1 MEWLCGV
8 TLRRGGAHRFRNGE
22 TGMEDRK
29 AIVFDIQRYSV
40 HDGPGIRTLVFFK
53 GCPLRCKWCQNP
65 ESIDRRP
72 EVAFSESK
80 CIGCGE
86 CAKVCPKGA
95 IVFEKGKR
103 VDRALCDRCGK
114 CAEIC
119 YAEALTII
127 GKEYD
132 VRSLLEVVERDRP
145 FYEQSGGGVTVSGG
159 EPTVQF
165 DFLLEFLRAS
175 KQAGLNTVIET
186 CGAFAWDK
194 FEELLPYL
202 DIIYFD
208 LKAAE
213 PDDHKRLTGAGN
225 ERILANARRLA
236 TSGKDVVFRIPLVPE
251 MTATDDN
258 ISGLIRLLKELGQ
271 EEVHLLPYH
280 KMGESKLGRIESTQE
295 ELGVEPMSEE
305 RIAEIRARFE
315 AAGLTVA
322 IGGG

>member
-1 MEWLCGV
+1 MG
-8 TLRRGGAHRFRNGE
+8 N
-22 TGMEDRK
+22 RK
-29 AIVFDIQRYSV
+29 AVIFDIQRYSV

-53 GCPLRCKWCQNP
+53 GCPLRCRWCQNP

-86 CAKVCPKGA
+86 CAKVCPNGA

-103 VDRALCDRCGK
+103 VDRNLCDRCEK

-119 YAEALTII
+119 YAEALTIL

-132 VRSLLEVVERDRP
+132 VQSLMEVVERDRP

-165 DFLLEFLRAS
+165 DFLLDFLRAA
-175 KQAGLNTVIET
+175 KQAGLNTVLET
-186 CGAFAWDK
+186 CGAFAWSK

-202 DIIYFD
+202 DVIYFD
-208 LKAAE
+208 LKVAE
-213 PDDHKRLTGAGN
+213 REEHKRLTGIDN
-225 ERILANARRLA
+225 ERILANARKLA
-236 TSGKDVVFRIPLVPE
+236 DSDKDVVFRVPLVPE
-251 MTATDDN
+251 MTATDAN
-258 ISGLIRLLKELGQ
+258 VAGLIRLLKELEQ

-280 KMGESKLGRIESTQE
+280 KMGESKLDRIDSAQE
-295 ELGVEPMSEE
+295 PLGIEPMSEE

-315 AAGLTVA
+315 AAGLRVS

>member
-1 MEWLCGV
+1 L
-8 TLRRGGAHRFRNGE
+8 
-22 TGMEDRK
+22 EDRK
-29 AIVFDIQRYSV
+29 ATIFDIQRYSV

-72 EVAFSESK
+72 EVAFFEGK
-80 CIGCGE
+80 CIGCDE
-86 CAKVCPKGA
+86 CAKACPKDA
-95 IVFEKGKR
+95 IVLEKESR
-103 VDRALCDRCGK
+103 VDRELCDRCGK
-114 CAEIC
+114 CTEVC

-132 VRSLLEVVERDRP
+132 VRSLLDVVERDRP

-165 DFLLEFLRAS
+165 EFLLDFLKAS

-186 CGAFAWDK
+186 CGAFAWEK

-208 LKAAE
+208 LKA
-213 PDDHKRLTGAGN
+213 PGDDEHRRLTGVGN
-225 ERILANARRLA
+225 ERILANARKVAELDKR
-236 TSGKDVVFRIPLVPE
+236 VVFRIPMIPG
-251 MTATDDN
+251 MTATDEN
-258 ISGLIRLLKELGQ
+258 IAGLVTLLKDLGQ

-280 KMGESKLGRIESTQE
+280 KMGESKLQRIDSTFEQ
-295 ELGVEPMSEE
+295 LGIEPLSDEQL
-305 RIAEIRARFE
+305 AEIKARFE
-315 AAGLTVA
+315 AAGLKVS
-322 IGGG
+322 IGGS